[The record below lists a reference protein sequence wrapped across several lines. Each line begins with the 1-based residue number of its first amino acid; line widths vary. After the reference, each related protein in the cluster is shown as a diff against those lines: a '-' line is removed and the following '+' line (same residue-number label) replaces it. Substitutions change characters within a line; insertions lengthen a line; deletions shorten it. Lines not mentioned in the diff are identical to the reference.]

1 VALLTTSVW
10 CELWKKDKSV
20 PETHPME
27 ATEEDSAT
35 QSLFTTA
42 VFVLV
47 LLQMLEVILAIRGLW
62 RILV

>member
-1 VALLTTSVW
+1 
-10 CELWKKDKSV
+10 
-20 PETHPME
+20 ME